1 MGLPGGADDYK
12 TIEHGGEWADVNY
25 DDYYLYFTHPNVEYR
40 KYSLLIFMS
49 ALAHWHS
56 KAANVFVPIKIR
68 KKDYYPAKVYNF
80 EDYVRSFLD
89 NQEAIKREFPLFNEI
104 ILIYLIGLSDR
115 NNFENVF
122 REFDKQILVELREV
136 LHKNKELKDKT
147 YNTNDIVSI
156 LEY

>member
-68 KKDYYPAKVYNF
+68 RKT
-80 EDYVRSFLD
+80 
-89 NQEAIKREFPLFNEI
+89 I
-104 ILIYLIGLSDR
+104 IQQRYTISKIM
-115 NNFENVF
+115 
-122 REFDKQILVELREV
+122 
-136 LHKNKELKDKT
+136 
-147 YNTNDIVSI
+147 
-156 LEY
+156 